1 MAPPVERTL
10 VIVYICF
17 QVTVTIVVSILGAFY
32 VQKEFKR
39 KKARKVRSE
48 KLDSLN
54 FCKMWMKVAWKLRGV
69 YTSFAVHSFDVI
81 TDILVIMEWYHM
93 EPPGRKQVEHIDA
106 NTMALCGIAVLLF
119 HKCISTLAFW
129 MKEKDI
135 IRCLLQ
141 FTDLLILQEL
151 YICHKRVVTQF
162 KNQSKTTTKGAQ
174 YERDIDTTSSFKF
187 VRNLEAVFE
196 SIPQSILQLVFI
208 IRSNSLDQ
216 YGSDTLKWIAI
227 ASIVQSVIS
236 MTNSILKNDNVYM
249 NLPKWKRHKQRLP
262 PTMPFLKHMLSRLSE
277 IICRIGLFCLFWTV
291 CGGKAFSVLLS
302 LEIAVIIS
310 MTYMEYIM
318 KRKKRQGQLYV
329 SPLDSW

>member
-129 MKEKDI
+129 MKERDI
-135 IRCLLQ
+135 IRCVLQ

-151 YICHKRVVTQF
+151 FVCHKKVVTQF
-162 KNQSKTTTKGAQ
+162 KSKTPSR
-174 YERDIDTTSSFKF
+174 EIDTTLSFKF

-208 IRSNSLDQ
+208 IRSSSLDQ
-216 YGSDTLKWIAI
+216 YGSDLLKIIAI
-227 ASIVQSVIS
+227 ASIFQSIVS
-236 MTNSILKNDNVYM
+236 MTNSIINNDNVYM
-249 NLPKWKRHKQRLP
+249 NSPKWKRHKQRLP
-262 PTMPFLKHMLSRLSE
+262 PTIPFLKHAICRLSE
-277 IICRIGLFCLFWTV
+277 IIYRIGLLCLFD
-291 CGGKAFSVLLS
+291 SVRWNG
-302 LEIAVIIS
+302 IYDIIIIRNHHHRFYDGDRIQTEENS
-310 MTYMEYIM
+310 SDNPRCI
-318 KRKKRQGQLYV
+318 
-329 SPLDSW
+329 